1 MKILYHV
8 TTLEP
13 RLPACEAVSQEI
25 AALCARFDGS
35 IMYIN
40 PNQHSPVF
48 VPRLLYGFHRLRE
61 MRRREAGVRL
71 HHLYNPDPFPF
82 PVVRLLRRPVV
93 YSLTCGVRDRRP
105 SMAYFDRLAAVTA
118 ADSRSLEHLKGWG
131 LTNVHLVQPGIDTS
145 RFTYAPL
152 PLSQDIR
159 LMVGSAPWTPAQ
171 FVSKGVEALLDA
183 ARHDPRLKLVFLW
196 RGVLADEMDQRV
208 QRMNLSD
215 QVTVLHRQVDVNS
228 VLAGVHASI
237 ALASDP
243 AILKSYPHSLIESL
257 AAGKPVLVSQAIPMA
272 DYVARTGCGQVVE
285 QVSPDSLLASVEA
298 LRGNYG
304 AHLEAAREVGQ
315 RDFCLDG
322 MLESFGQV
330 YERVLGAPPC
340 DESAGHRWQSSQGV
354 TDERSLARRAQ
365 FRHRHQ

>member
-25 AALCARFDGS
+25 AALCVRFDGS
-35 IMYIN
+35 IMYVN

-48 VPRLLYGFHRLRE
+48 VPRLLYGFHRLKE

-93 YSLTCGVRDRRP
+93 YSLTCGVRDHRP
-105 SMAYFDRLAAVTA
+105 ALTYFARLAAVTA
-118 ADSRSLEHLKGWG
+118 ADSRSLERLKGWG

-145 RFTYAPL
+145 RFTFAPL
-152 PLSQDIR
+152 PLAQDIR
-159 LMVGSAPWTPAQ
+159 LMVGSAPWSPAQ
-171 FVSKGVEALLDA
+171 FVTKGVDALLDA
-183 ARHDPRLKLVFLW
+183 ARRDPRLKLVFLW
-196 RGVLADEMDQRV
+196 RGVLTDAMDQRV
-208 QRMNLSD
+208 QRMNLAG
-215 QVTVLHRQVDVNS
+215 QVTVLHKQVDVND
-228 VLAGVHASI
+228 VLADVHASI

-257 AAGKPVLVSQAIPMA
+257 AAGKPVLISQAIPMA

-285 QVSPDSLLASVEA
+285 QVSPDGVLAGVESL
-298 LRGNYG
+298 RRDYG
-304 AHLEAAREVGQ
+304 AHLQAAREVGQ
-315 RDFCLDG
+315 RDFCLDR
-322 MLESFGQV
+322 MLESFGQM
-330 YERVLGAPPC
+330 YECVLGAASR
-340 DESAGHRWQSSQGV
+340 DEHAG
-354 TDERSLARRAQ
+354 AQ
-365 FRHRHQ
+365 AAATAGG